1 MAQLAFPWEID
12 REATRQA
19 VEERLESARIYKQ
32 LGFVR
37 RETKITASYEV
48 KEGGSSN
55 QVSKAIENA
64 AVFNVDGENRMKEQQ
79 EQVDRAVSRLGKR
92 ERAIIEARYMEDDD
106 VFDYNV
112 YNDMHMGSTK
122 YYELKSRAIYKL
134 AFALCLEIYVVPK
147 EETEV

>member
-1 MAQLAFPWEID
+1 MGQLTFPWEID

-37 RETKITASYEV
+37 RETKMTASYELR
-48 KEGGSSN
+48 EGGSTNIISR
-55 QVSKAIENA
+55 AAENA
-64 AVFNVDGENRMKEQQ
+64 AVYNVDTENRMKEQQ
-79 EQVDRAVSRLGKR
+79 EQVDRAVARLGR
-92 ERAIIEARYMEDDD
+92 TERKIIEMRYMEDDE

-112 YNDMHMGSTK
+112 YNEIHIGSTK

-134 AFALCLEIYVVPK
+134 AFALCLEVYVAPK
-147 EETEV
+147 EVIAN

>member
-1 MAQLAFPWEID
+1 MSFPWEINRD
-12 REATRQA
+12 ATRQA

-55 QVSKAIENA
+55 EVSKAIENA
-64 AVFNVDGENRMKEQQ
+64 AVHNVDTENRMKEQQ
-79 EQVDRAVSRLGKR
+79 EQVDRAVARLGR
-92 ERAIIEARYMEDDD
+92 TERRIIEMRYMEDDE

-112 YNDMHMGSTK
+112 YNEMGIGETK
-122 YYELKSRAIYKL
+122 YYRMKSSAMYKL
-134 AFALCLEIYVVPK
+134 AFALRLEVYAQP
-147 EETEV
+147 EDEVTA

>member
-1 MAQLAFPWEID
+1 MGQIAFPWEID

-55 QVSKAIENA
+55 VISKSSENA
-64 AVFNVDGENRMKEQQ
+64 AVFNVDTENRMKEQQ
-79 EQVDRAVSRLGKR
+79 EQVDRAVSRLGR
-92 ERAIIEARYMEDDD
+92 TERRIIEARYMEDDE

-112 YNDMHMGSTK
+112 YNDMHIGETK
-122 YYELKSRAIYKL
+122 YYRMKSNAMYKL
-134 AFALCLEIYVVPK
+134 AFALCLEVYVDSK
-147 EETEV
+147 SDG